1 MSEIKLYQIER
12 VLPRLKYSVLPSA
25 VNRWLNNF
33 EDADKKLAL
42 ELLYFFEYI
51 DYNELLYILDKQLFN
66 CLNALPPNEEILIF
80 PFGNLGKSSIHML
93 YPLNK
98 TKTFIKNK
106 NNITFSSVIKDILK
120 YKHVIYIDDFIG
132 SGNSF
137 DKFYNLDKHKEIID
151 DKNLVTENLI
161 SCIIM
166 DEGMKFLKEK
176 YPYLRIYAEL
186 RYKLISSG
194 RFNQLFDDI
203 NASEKLI
210 DKYGKKFTIFDKSK
224 KKNIPIPKGY
234 SNSESLIAFYYST
247 PNNTFPI
254 FLDDRFNWVP
264 LFSRFATHKLSEA
277 KKLKDDFRYFISI
290 NYNLNKKFSHLRK
303 FNSRHAQKKY
313 ELSLILFLFLKVNN
327 FEDLSICQILSITM
341 DQLEHIYFNAEKENF
356 IHNKNLTKEAFKLL
370 DELNSTKKKST
381 TRNEKFTEIESNKP
395 LYLPKQFS
403 GSS

>member
-33 EDADKKLAL
+33 EDDDKKLAL

-51 DYNELLYILDKQLFN
+51 DYNELLYILDKQLYN

-98 TKTFIKNK
+98 TKTFIENES
-106 NNITFSSVIKDILK
+106 NLSFSTNINDILK
-120 YKHVIYIDDFIG
+120 YKHIIYIDDFIG

-137 DKFYNLDKHKEIID
+137 DDFYNSDNYKEIID

-166 DEGMKFLKEK
+166 DEGMRFLNEK
-176 YPYLRIYAEL
+176 YSHLRIYAEI
-186 RYKLISSG
+186 RYRLISSG
-194 RFNQLFDDI
+194 KFNSLFENI
-203 NASEKLI
+203 EASEKLLK
-210 DKYGKKFTIFDKSK
+210 KYGRKIRSK
-224 KKNIPIPKGY
+224 PLGY
-234 SNSESLIAFYYST
+234 SKSESMISFYYST

-254 FLDDRFNWVP
+254 FYYQSNREKIKWVP
-264 LFSRFATHKLSEA
+264 LFSRLETHKLEEA
-277 KKLKDDFRYFISI
+277 KKIKDDFRYFLSI
-290 NYNLNKKFSHLRK
+290 NYQLSERFSNLLK
-303 FNSRHAQKKY
+303 FNSEASENRYK
-313 ELSLILFLFLKVNN
+313 LSLLLFLFLKNKG

-341 DQLEHIYFNAEKENF
+341 DQLEYIYFNAEKENF

>member
-25 VNRWLNNF
+25 VNRWLDNF
-33 EDADKKLAL
+33 EDPDKKLAL

-51 DYNELLYILDKQLFN
+51 DYNELLYILDKQLAN
-66 CLNALPPNEEILIF
+66 CLNTIPPNEKILIF

-98 TKTFIKNK
+98 TKTFINNE

-137 DKFYNLDKHKEIID
+137 DDFYNSDEYKDIID

-166 DEGMKFLKEK
+166 DEGMKFLNEK
-176 YPYLRIYAEL
+176 YSYLRIYAEV

-194 RFNQLFDDI
+194 RFNSLFDNI
-203 NASEKLI
+203 EASKKLLK
-210 DKYGKKFTIFDKSK
+210 KYGRKIRSK
-224 KKNIPIPKGY
+224 PLGY
-234 SNSESLIAFYYST
+234 SKSESMIAFYYST

-254 FLDDRFNWVP
+254 FYYQSNYEKLKWTP
-264 LFSRFATHKLSEA
+264 LFSRLETHKLEEA
-277 KKLKDDFRYFISI
+277 KKLKDDFRYFLSI
-290 NYNLNKKFSHLRK
+290 NYQLNKKFSQLSG
-303 FNSRHAQKKY
+303 FSSEASENKY
-313 ELSLILFLFLKVNN
+313 KHSLVLFLFLKNKG
-327 FEDLSICQILSITM
+327 FEDLSICQILSVTM
-341 DQLEHIYFNAEKENF
+341 NQLLNIKNNAIKEGF
-356 IHNKNLTKEAFKLL
+356 IINECLTIKGQKLL
-370 DELNSTKKKST
+370 DEINLTKKKAI
-381 TRNEKFTEIESNKP
+381 TRDEKFIEIKCNKP
-395 LYLPKQFS
+395 LYLPSQFNGKS
-403 GSS
+403 